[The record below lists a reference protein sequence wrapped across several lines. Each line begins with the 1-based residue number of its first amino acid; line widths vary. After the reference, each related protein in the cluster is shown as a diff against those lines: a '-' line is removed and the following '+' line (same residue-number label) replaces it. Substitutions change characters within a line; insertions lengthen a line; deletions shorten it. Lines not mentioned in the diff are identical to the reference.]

1 MSKEHWALVALVV
14 NLLQSLAKFVGGVFS
29 GSLSLIGEAVHSL
42 SDSFASVITYLSI
55 RFSSKKNERFPY
67 GLYKLENL
75 ASVVIS
81 FFLFLASY
89 KIVER
94 ALSQSVELKEEF
106 WGIGAGVVVF
116 SLLSSLVLSLL
127 ERWAGKKHNSPA
139 LIADSYHTLT
149 DAFGSSLVL
158 LSFIS
163 AKLGYQLDRYFAM
176 GVSLL
181 ILWTAINILRREFG
195 VLLDIS
201 ADKETLEKIKQI
213 ILSFENIK
221 EIKHLYVRS
230 SGGRLFA
237 DITIAIE
244 GWNFRYIHQ
253 TVDALEE
260 RLKRE
265 IPELEL
271 VFIHYE
277 PFGEV
282 KPRVGVLLDEEH
294 RVSPNFERTKYLV
307 VFSDG
312 RRESLKE
319 ISGGERE
326 ISQRL
331 VESGVNIVICGYHPE
346 DQTARINM
354 GKAGIFVWETDEEN
368 PYLALSQIARWV
380 LSNNSPSM
388 EGLCPR
394 KQSEK

>member
-1 MSKEHWALVALVV
+1 MSKEHWALIALLV

-42 SDSFASVITYLSI
+42 SDSFASVITYISI
-55 RFSSKKNERFPY
+55 KFSTKRNERFPY

-89 KIVER
+89 EIIKRAFSQRVEI
-94 ALSQSVELKEEF
+94 KEEF

-116 SLLSSLVLSLL
+116 SLFSSLSLSML
-127 ERWAGKKHNSPA
+127 ERWAGKRHNSPA

-158 LSFIS
+158 LSFVS

-176 GVSLL
+176 AVSLL
-181 ILWTAINILRREFG
+181 ILWTAISILKREFA
-195 VLLDIS
+195 VLLDVS
-201 ADKETLEKIKQI
+201 ADEKTLERIRQT
-213 ILSFENIK
+213 ILDFENIK

-237 DITIAIE
+237 DITVAIE
-244 GWNFRYIHQ
+244 GWNFHHIHQ
-253 TVDALEE
+253 TVDTLEE

-265 IPELEL
+265 IPGLEM

-277 PFGEV
+277 PVGGI
-282 KPRVGVLLDEEH
+282 KPRVGVLLDEEQK
-294 RVSPNFERTKYLV
+294 VSSHFERTKYLAI
-307 VFSDG
+307 FSDG
-312 RRESLKE
+312 KGELLKE

-326 ISQRL
+326 ISQIL
-331 VESGVNIVICGYHPE
+331 AENGVNIVVCGWHPE
-346 DQTARINM
+346 DQTARLNM
-354 GKAGIFVWETDEEN
+354 SRAGIFVWETEEKN
-368 PYLALSQIARWV
+368 PYIALSQIAKCIK
-380 LSNNSPSM
+380 
-388 EGLCPR
+388 ECKDG
-394 KQSEK
+394 

>member
-1 MSKEHWALVALVV
+1 MSKENWALVALLV
-14 NLLQSLAKFVGGVFS
+14 NLLQSLAKFVGGVLS

-42 SDSFASVITYLSI
+42 SDSFASVITYISI
-55 RFSSKKNERFPY
+55 KFSTKRNERFPY

-89 KIVER
+89 EIIKRAFSERVEI
-94 ALSQSVELKEEF
+94 KEEF

-116 SLLSSLVLSLL
+116 SLFSSLSLSML
-127 ERWAGKKHNSPA
+127 ERWAGKKYNSPA

-158 LSFIS
+158 LSFVS

-176 GVSLL
+176 AVSLL
-181 ILWTAINILRREFG
+181 ILWTAISILKREFA
-195 VLLDIS
+195 VLLDVS
-201 ADKETLEKIKQI
+201 ADEKTLERIRQT
-213 ILSFENIK
+213 ILDFENIR

-237 DITIAIE
+237 DITVAIE
-244 GWNFRYIHQ
+244 GWNFHHIHQ

-265 IPELEL
+265 IPGLEM

-277 PFGEV
+277 PVGGI
-282 KPRVGVLLDEEH
+282 KPKVGVLLDEEQK
-294 RVSPNFERTKYLV
+294 VSSYFENTKYLAI
-307 VFSDG
+307 FSDG
-312 RRESLKE
+312 KRELLKE

-326 ISQRL
+326 ISQIL
-331 VESGVNIVICGYHPE
+331 AESGVNIVVCGWHPE
-346 DQTARINM
+346 DQTARLNLSR
-354 GKAGIFVWETDEEN
+354 AGIFVWETEEKN
-368 PYLALSQIARWV
+368 PYIALSQIAKCIK
-380 LSNNSPSM
+380 
-388 EGLCPR
+388 ECKDG
-394 KQSEK
+394 

>member
-1 MSKEHWALVALVV
+1 MSKEHWALIALLV
-14 NLLQSLAKFVGGVFS
+14 NLLQSFAKFVGGVLS

-42 SDSFASVITYLSI
+42 SDSFASVITYISI
-55 RFSSKKNERFPY
+55 KFSNKRNKRFPY

-89 KIVER
+89 EIIKRAFSQRVEI
-94 ALSQSVELKEEF
+94 KEEF
-106 WGIGAGVVVF
+106 WGIGAGIVVF
-116 SLLSSLVLSLL
+116 SLFSSLSLSML
-127 ERWAGKKHNSPA
+127 ERWAGKRYNSPA

-176 GVSLL
+176 AVSLL
-181 ILWTAINILRREFG
+181 ILWTAISILKREFA
-195 VLLDIS
+195 VLLDVS
-201 ADKETLEKIKQI
+201 ADERTLEKIRQT
-213 ILSFENIK
+213 ILDFESIK

-237 DITIAIE
+237 DITIAVE
-244 GWNFRYIHQ
+244 GWNFHHIHQ

-265 IPELEL
+265 IPELEM

-277 PFGEV
+277 PVGGM
-282 KPRVGVLLDEEH
+282 KPRVGVLLDEEQK
-294 RVSPNFERTKYLV
+294 VSSNFENTKYLAI
-307 VFSDG
+307 FSDG
-312 RRESLKE
+312 KRELLKE

-326 ISQRL
+326 ISQIL
-331 VESGVNIVICGYHPE
+331 AENGVNIVVCGWHPE
-346 DQTARINM
+346 DQTARLNLSR
-354 GKAGIFVWETDEEN
+354 AGIFVWETEEKN
-368 PYLALSQIARWV
+368 PYIALSQIAKCIK
-380 LSNNSPSM
+380 
-388 EGLCPR
+388 ECKDG
-394 KQSEK
+394 